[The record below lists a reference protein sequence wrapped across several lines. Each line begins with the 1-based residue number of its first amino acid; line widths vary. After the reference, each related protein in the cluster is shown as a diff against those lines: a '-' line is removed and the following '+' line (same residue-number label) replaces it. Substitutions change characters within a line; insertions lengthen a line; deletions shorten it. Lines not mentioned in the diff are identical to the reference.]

1 MKKSI
6 PLLLTLALLLTAC
19 GAPSAEV
26 TPSTSPEPTP
36 VESAEPADAA
46 EPATTLELPTVPSY
60 YTQPRPVP
68 EWLDFPDDG
77 FTVENYYLAEPFGV
91 CGRALL
97 LTGTDEDGNARFKC
111 RYASYLLE
119 YNEPFGLEY
128 FLRGVCVDESS
139 ARLEE
144 RADGAVELLGA
155 LPVAEGVWAPGVFHP
170 VSRDEA
176 LRVYRDMPCIDEA
189 ELPLDRHTWMTM
201 LDRMEDVNQT
211 GELTYEYRGV
221 EIRCEPFWTGKS
233 GYIASFSSSTP
244 GAPLSVRGLRIGES
258 TLEDALAAFPYM
270 YEEYSPE
277 LWSIPLYGSI
287 GGLRGELNHSDQGSP
302 CIVLE
307 DNDSFMR
314 LSFDENG
321 ILSNVFWSTKEFDD
335 MNGGTP

>member
-1 MKKSI
+1 
-6 PLLLTLALLLTAC
+6 
-19 GAPSAEV
+19 
-26 TPSTSPEPTP
+26 
-36 VESAEPADAA
+36 
-46 EPATTLELPTVPSY
+46 
-60 YTQPRPVP
+60 
-68 EWLDFPDDG
+68 
-77 FTVENYYLAEPFGV
+77 
-91 CGRALL
+91 
-97 LTGTDEDGNARFKC
+97 
-111 RYASYLLE
+111 
-119 YNEPFGLEY
+119 
-128 FLRGVCVDESS
+128 
-139 ARLEE
+139 
-144 RADGAVELLGA
+144 
-155 LPVAEGVWAPGVFHP
+155 
-170 VSRDEA
+170 
-176 LRVYRDMPCIDEA
+176 
-189 ELPLDRHTWMTM
+189 MTM
-201 LDRMEDVNQT
+201 LDRMEDVNRA

-277 LWSIPLYGSI
+277 LWRIPLYGYI
-287 GGLRGELNHSDQGSP
+287 GGLRGELTHSDQGSP